1 LTYDPLGK
9 RVLDVV
15 LAGSA
20 LILLSP
26 LLVLVVLAI
35 KVSDKGPVIFVQTR
49 IGKDSLP
56 FEFFKFRSM
65 PVQTGDIP
73 SDQLGSIKLSTVG
86 KIIRRTNIDE
96 LPQLFNILSGDMSVV
111 GPRPPIP
118 AQKEL
123 LGLRRESGALAC
135 RPGLTGLAQVNSYDG
150 MSVAEKARYDEIYS
164 RKITFW
170 GDFSIILRT
179 LVYLFKKPPVY

>member
-1 LTYDPLGK
+1 MYLRFGK
-9 RVLDVV
+9 RLFDILTTLV
-15 LAGSA
+15 AIS
-20 LILLSP
+20 ILLP
-26 LLVLVVLAI
+26 LMLVVSVLI
-35 KVSDKGPVIFVQTR
+35 KIADPGPVLFAQSR
-49 IGKDSLP
+49 IGQRGRP
-56 FEFFKFRSM
+56 FRFYKFRSM
-65 PVQTGDIP
+65 PVGTGDVS
-73 SDQLGSIKLSTVG
+73 SDQLGEIRLSSIG
-86 KIIRRTNIDE
+86 RFIRRTNIDE

-123 LGLRRESGALAC
+123 LGLRRESGTLDC